1 MPSGTGLPAAATN
14 LRQVL
19 LNLCVHNLAA
29 KFITDPWLK
38 SDPIANVDELRR
50 QLREGGID
58 PDALRARFHHS
69 ATRIAK
75 REQAASRPVPL
86 VLQQAIKATRPAD
99 SPEDQFE
106 DQSESQFITAL
117 RIADHWLD
125 RLLSPLR
132 FPSNLETA
140 RAYRKSSQLAKS
152 DQQELD
158 QLESE
163 LKERVKKTNPD
174 LDLVTLVSESFL
186 RRFGLDSRD
195 RLTEIAEEFGIDILY
210 RPAESYDGALLRIRD
225 AQRCC
230 IVINS
235 RIREESRKRFT
246 LAHEIGHFVLPGQQE
261 VSAPCKQQ
269 RIENWDADLYRP
281 ELEANR
287 FAAEILMPRGLIAE
301 FVQSEPSLESIR
313 SIAQLCGTSLTASA
327 VRLITLT
334 PHRAAVVWSQNQ
346 KILWSKLSEA
356 FVRWMRKGEVR
367 ENTFAAQCYRK
378 QSVPDQL
385 APVPAS
391 AWLHEKGLREGAQIW
406 EQSVGLNR
414 YEAVLSLLVIIEA
427 VEKSW

>member
-1 MPSGTGLPAAATN
+1 MSKPNNQPLAEDI
-14 LRQVL
+14 LR
-19 LNLCVHNLAA
+19 LA
-29 KFITDPWLK
+29 DSLVD
-38 SDPIANVDELRR
+38 DPIANVDELRR
-50 QLREGGID
+50 QLREEGID

-75 REQAASRPVPL
+75 RERAASRPVPL
-86 VLQQAIKATRPAD
+86 ALQQAIEATRPAD
-99 SPEDQFE
+99 GPEDQFE
-106 DQSESQFITAL
+106 DQSERQSITAI
-117 RIADHWLD
+117 RIADQWLD
-125 RLLSPLR
+125 RLLSPLG
-132 FPSNLETA
+132 FSSNLETA

-163 LKERVKKTNPD
+163 LKERVQKTNPD
-174 LDLVTLVSESFL
+174 LDLVALVSESFL

-195 RLTEIAEEFGIDILY
+195 RLTEIAGEFGIDVLY

-225 AQRCC
+225 AQRGC

-246 LAHEIGHFVLPGQQE
+246 LAHELGHFVLPGQQE

-287 FAAEILMPRGLIAE
+287 FAAEILMPRGLMAE

-334 PHRAAVVWSQNQ
+334 PHRAAVVWSQDQ
-346 KILWSKLSEA
+346 KILWSKLSEG
-356 FVRWMRKGEVR
+356 FVRWIRKGEVR
-367 ENTFAAQCYRK
+367 ENSFAAQCYRK
-378 QSVPDQL
+378 QCIPDQL

-406 EQSVGLNR
+406 EQSVGLKR
-414 YEAVLSLLVIIEA
+414 YGAVLSLLVIIEA
-427 VEKSW
+427 VEKGK

>member
-1 MPSGTGLPAAATN
+1 MSKPNNQPLAEDI
-14 LRQVL
+14 LR
-19 LNLCVHNLAA
+19 LA
-29 KFITDPWLK
+29 DSLVD
-38 SDPIANVDELRR
+38 DPIANVDELRR
-50 QLREGGID
+50 QLQESGID

-75 REQAASRPVPL
+75 RERAASRPVPL
-86 VLQQAIKATRPAD
+86 ALQQAIEATRPAD
-99 SPEDQFE
+99 GPEDQFE
-106 DQSESQFITAL
+106 DQSERQSITAI
-117 RIADHWLD
+117 RIADQWLD
-125 RLLSPLR
+125 RLLSPLG
-132 FPSNLETA
+132 FSSNLETA

-163 LKERVKKTNPD
+163 LKERVQKTNPD
-174 LDLVTLVSESFL
+174 LDLVALVSESFL

-195 RLTEIAEEFGIDILY
+195 RLTEIAGEFGIDVLY

-225 AQRCC
+225 AQRGC

-246 LAHEIGHFVLPGQQE
+246 LAHELGHFVLPGQQE

-287 FAAEILMPRGLIAE
+287 FAAEILMPRGLMAE

-346 KILWSKLSEA
+346 KILWSKLSEG
-356 FVRWMRKGEVR
+356 FVRWIRKGEVR
-367 ENTFAAQCYRK
+367 ENSFAAQCYRK

-391 AWLHEKGLREGAQIW
+391 AWLHEKGLREGARIW
-406 EQSVGLNR
+406 EQSVGLKK
-414 YEAVLSLLVIIEA
+414 YGAVLSLLVIIEA
-427 VEKSW
+427 VEKGK

>member
-1 MPSGTGLPAAATN
+1 MSKPNNQPLAEDI
-14 LRQVL
+14 LR
-19 LNLCVHNLAA
+19 LADS
-29 KFITDPWLK
+29 FVD
-38 SDPIANVDELRR
+38 DPIANVDELRR
-50 QLREGGID
+50 QLREGGVD

-69 ATRIAK
+69 ATQIVK
-75 REQAASRPVPL
+75 REQAASRPVPIA
-86 VLQQAIKATRPAD
+86 LQQAIEATRPSD
-99 SPEDQFE
+99 GPEDQFE
-106 DQSESQFITAL
+106 DQSESQSVTAI

-132 FPSNLETA
+132 FPSNLDTA

-163 LKERVKKTNPD
+163 LKERVKKTDPD
-174 LDLVTLVSESFL
+174 LDLVALVSESFL
-186 RRFGLDSRD
+186 CRFGLDSRD
-195 RLTEIAEEFGIDILY
+195 RLTEIAEEFGLDVLY
-210 RPAESYDGALLRIRD
+210 RPAESYDGALLRIGD
-225 AQRCC
+225 AQRGC

-287 FAAEILMPRGLIAE
+287 FAAEILMPRALMAE

-346 KILWSKLSEA
+346 KILWSKRSEG
-356 FVRWMRKGEVR
+356 FVRWIRKGEVR
-367 ENTFAAQCYRK
+367 ENSFAAQCYRK
-378 QSVPDQL
+378 QCVPDQL

-391 AWLHEKGLREGAQIW
+391 AWLYEKGLREGAQIW
-406 EQSVGLNR
+406 EQSVGLKN
-414 YEAVLSLLVIIEA
+414 YGAVLSLLVIVEA
-427 VEKSW
+427 VEKGK

>member
-1 MPSGTGLPAAATN
+1 MFKPNNEPLAEDI
-14 LRQVL
+14 LR
-19 LNLCVHNLAA
+19 LA
-29 KFITDPWLK
+29 DSLVD
-38 SDPIANVDELRR
+38 DPIANVDELRC
-50 QLREGGID
+50 QLRERGID

-69 ATRIAK
+69 ATQIAK

-86 VLQQAIKATRPAD
+86 ALQQAIEATRPAD
-99 SPEDQFE
+99 GPEDQFE
-106 DQSESQFITAL
+106 DQSESQSVTAIS
-117 RIADHWLD
+117 IADHWLD

-140 RAYRKSSQLAKS
+140 RAYRKSSHLANS

-163 LKERVKKTNPD
+163 LKEKVKKTNRN
-174 LDLVTLVSESFL
+174 LDMVALVSESFL

-195 RLTEIAEEFGIDILY
+195 RLTEIAEEFGFDVLY

-225 AQRCC
+225 AQRGC

-269 RIENWDADLYRP
+269 KIENWDADLYRP

-287 FAAEILMPRGLIAE
+287 FAAEILMPRGLMAE
-301 FVQSEPSLESIR
+301 FAQSEPSLESIR

-346 KILWSKLSEA
+346 KILWSKQSEG
-356 FVRWMRKGEVR
+356 FVRWIRKGEVR
-367 ENTFAAQCYRK
+367 ENSFAAQCYRK

-391 AWLHEKGLREGAQIW
+391 AWLYEKGLREGAQIW
-406 EQSVGLNR
+406 EQSIGLKN
-414 YEAVLSLLVIIEA
+414 YGAVLSLLVIVEA
-427 VEKSW
+427 VEKGK

>member
-1 MPSGTGLPAAATN
+1 
-14 LRQVL
+14 
-19 LNLCVHNLAA
+19 
-29 KFITDPWLK
+29 
-38 SDPIANVDELRR
+38 
-50 QLREGGID
+50 
-58 PDALRARFHHS
+58 
-69 ATRIAK
+69 
-75 REQAASRPVPL
+75 VPL
-86 VLQQAIKATRPAD
+86 ALQQAIEATRPAD
-99 SPEDQFE
+99 GPEDQFE
-106 DQSESQFITAL
+106 DPSESQSVTAI
-117 RIADHWLD
+117 RIANHWLD

-140 RAYRKSSQLAKS
+140 RAYRKSSQIAKS

-163 LKERVKKTNPD
+163 LKERVTKTNPD
-174 LDLVTLVSESFL
+174 LDLVALVSESFL

-195 RLTEIAEEFGIDILY
+195 RLTEIAEEFGIDVLY

-225 AQRCC
+225 ARRGC

-287 FAAEILMPRGLIAE
+287 FAAEILMPRGLMAE

-346 KILWSKLSEA
+346 KILWSKLSA
-356 FVRWMRKGEVR
+356 GFVRWIRKGEVR
-367 ENTFAAQCYRK
+367 ENSFAARCYRK

-391 AWLHEKGLREGAQIW
+391 AWLYEKGLREGAQIC
-406 EQSVGLNR
+406 EQSVSLKNYG
-414 YEAVLSLLVIIEA
+414 AVLSLLVIVEA
-427 VEKSW
+427 VEKTRVHG

>member
-1 MPSGTGLPAAATN
+1 MSKPNNEPLAEDI
-14 LRQVL
+14 LR
-19 LNLCVHNLAA
+19 LADS
-29 KFITDPWLK
+29 FVD
-38 SDPIANVDELRR
+38 DPIANVDELRR

-58 PDALRARFHHS
+58 PDALKARFHHS
-69 ATRIAK
+69 ATQIAK
-75 REQAASRPVPL
+75 REQVARGSVPL
-86 VLQQAIKATRPAD
+86 ALQQAIEATRPAD
-99 SPEDQFE
+99 SPEDEFE
-106 DQSESQFITAL
+106 DQSENQSITAI

-174 LDLVTLVSESFL
+174 LDLVALVSESFL

-195 RLTEIAEEFGIDILY
+195 RLTEIAEEFGLDVLY

-225 AQRCC
+225 AQRGC

-246 LAHEIGHFVLPGQQE
+246 LAHEIGHLFLPGQQE

-287 FAAEILMPRGLIAE
+287 FAAEILMPPGLMAE

-334 PHRAAVVWSQNQ
+334 PRRAAVVWSQNQ
-346 KILWSKLSEA
+346 KILWSKVSTG
-356 FVRWMRKGEVR
+356 FVRWIRKGEVR
-367 ENTFAAQCYRK
+367 ENSFAAQCYRK

-391 AWLHEKGLREGAQIW
+391 AWLYEKGLQERAQIL
-406 EQSVGLNR
+406 EQSVGLKN
-414 YEAVLSLLVIIEA
+414 YGAVLSLLVIVEA
-427 VEKSW
+427 VEKGK

>member
-1 MPSGTGLPAAATN
+1 MSKPNNEPVAEDILRLADSVADDNATN
-14 LRQVL
+14 
-19 LNLCVHNLAA
+19 
-29 KFITDPWLK
+29 D
-38 SDPIANVDELRR
+38 DELGR
-50 QLREGGID
+50 QLQESGID
-58 PDALRARFHHS
+58 PDALKARFHRS

-75 REQAASRPVPL
+75 REQAASRSVPL
-86 VLQQAIKATRPAD
+86 ALHQAIEATRPAD
-99 SPEDQFE
+99 SPEDQAE
-106 DQSESQFITAL
+106 DQSVTAI

-140 RAYRKSSQLAKS
+140 RGYRKNSQLSKS

-163 LKERVKKTNPD
+163 LKERVSETRPSPD
-174 LDLVTLVSESFL
+174 LDLVTLVSEAFL
-186 RRFGLDSRD
+186 RRFGLDSRE
-195 RLTEIAEEFGIDILY
+195 RLAEIAEEIGIEVLY
-210 RPAESYDGALLRIRD
+210 RPAESFDGALLRIRD
-225 AQRCC
+225 AQRGY

-235 RIREESRKRFT
+235 RIREESRRRFT
-246 LAHEIGHFVLPGQQE
+246 LAHEIGHLVLPGQLE
-261 VSAPCKQQ
+261 VSTPCKQE
-269 RIENWDADLYRP
+269 RIENWDSDLYRP

-287 FAAEILMPRGLIAE
+287 FAAEILMPRGIMAE

-334 PHRAAVVWSQNQ
+334 PHRAAVVWSQDQ
-346 KILWSKLSEA
+346 KILWSKLSEG
-356 FVRWMRKGEVR
+356 FVRWIRKGEVR
-367 ENTFAAQCYRK
+367 ENSFAAQCYRK

-406 EQSVGLNR
+406 EQSVGLKR
-414 YEAVLSLLVIIEA
+414 YGAVLSLLVIIEA
-427 VEKSW
+427 VEKGK

>member
-1 MPSGTGLPAAATN
+1 MSKPNNQPLAEDI
-14 LRQVL
+14 LR
-19 LNLCVHNLAA
+19 LA
-29 KFITDPWLK
+29 DSLVD
-38 SDPIANVDELRR
+38 DPIANVDELRR
-50 QLREGGID
+50 QLLEGGID

-69 ATRIAK
+69 ATKIAK

-86 VLQQAIKATRPAD
+86 ALQQAIQATRPPD
-99 SPEDQFE
+99 GPEDQFE
-106 DQSESQFITAL
+106 DPSESQSVTTI

-174 LDLVTLVSESFL
+174 LDLVALMSESFL
-186 RRFGLDSRD
+186 RRFGLDSRN
-195 RLTEIAEEFGIDILY
+195 RLTEIAEEFGMEVLY

-225 AQRCC
+225 ARHGC

-269 RIENWDADLYRP
+269 RIENWGADLYRP

-287 FAAEILMPRGLIAE
+287 FAAEILMPRGLMAE

-346 KILWSKLSEA
+346 KILWSKLSEG
-356 FVRWMRKGEVR
+356 FVRWIRKGKVR
-367 ENTFAAQCYRK
+367 QNSFAARCYRK

-391 AWLHEKGLREGAQIW
+391 AWLYEKGLQERAQIW
-406 EQSVGLNR
+406 EQSVGLKN
-414 YEAVLSLLVIIEA
+414 YGAVLSLLVIVEA
-427 VEKSW
+427 VEKGK

>member
-1 MPSGTGLPAAATN
+1 MSKPNNEPVAEDILRLADSLADDNATN
-14 LRQVL
+14 
-19 LNLCVHNLAA
+19 
-29 KFITDPWLK
+29 D
-38 SDPIANVDELRR
+38 DELRR
-50 QLREGGID
+50 QLQESGID
-58 PDALRARFHHS
+58 PDRLRARFHRS

-75 REQAASRPVPL
+75 RERAASRPVPL
-86 VLQQAIKATRPAD
+86 ALHQAIEATRPAD
-99 SPEDQFE
+99 SPEDQAG
-106 DQSESQFITAL
+106 DKSDTAL

-140 RAYRKSSQLAKS
+140 RAYRKSSQLSKS

-163 LKERVKKTNPD
+163 LKERASETRPSPD
-174 LDLVTLVSESFL
+174 LDLVTLVGEAFL
-186 RRFGLDSRD
+186 RRFGLDSRE
-195 RLTEIAEEFGIDILY
+195 RLAEIAEEIGIEVLY
-210 RPAESYDGALLRIRD
+210 RPAESFDGALLRIRD
-225 AQRCC
+225 AQRGY

-235 RIREESRKRFT
+235 RIREESRRRFT

-287 FAAEILMPRGLIAE
+287 FAAEILMPRGLMAE

-313 SIAQLCGTSLTASA
+313 SVAQLCGTSLTASA

-346 KILWSKLSEA
+346 KILWSKLSEG
-356 FVRWMRKGEVR
+356 FVRWIRKGEVR
-367 ENTFAAQCYRK
+367 ENSFAAQCYRK

-391 AWLHEKGLREGAQIW
+391 AWLYEKGLQEGAQIW
-406 EQSVGLNR
+406 EQSVGLKN
-414 YEAVLSLLVIIEA
+414 YGAVLSLLVIVEA
-427 VEKSW
+427 VEKGK

>member
-1 MPSGTGLPAAATN
+1 MSKPNNEPLAEDI
-14 LRQVL
+14 LRFADSLV
-19 LNLCVHNLAA
+19 
-29 KFITDPWLK
+29 DD
-38 SDPIANVDELRR
+38 SIANVNELRR
-50 QLREGGID
+50 QLLEGGID

-69 ATRIAK
+69 ATEVAK

-86 VLQQAIKATRPAD
+86 ALQQAIEATRPAD
-99 SPEDQFE
+99 GPEDQFE
-106 DQSESQFITAL
+106 DQSESQSVTA
-117 RIADHWLD
+117 ISVADHWLD

-158 QLESE
+158 RLESE

-174 LDLVTLVSESFL
+174 LDLVALVSEAFL
-186 RRFGLDSRD
+186 RRFGLNSRD
-195 RLTEIAEEFGIDILY
+195 RLTEIAAEFGIDVLY
-210 RPAESYDGALLRIRD
+210 RPAESFDGALLRIRD
-225 AQRCC
+225 AQRGC

-235 RIREESRKRFT
+235 GIREESRKRFT
-246 LAHEIGHFVLPGQQE
+246 LAHEIGHLVLPGQQE

-346 KILWSKLSEA
+346 KILWSKLSEG
-356 FVRWMRKGEVR
+356 FVRWIRKGQVR
-367 ENTFAAQCYRK
+367 KNSFAAQCYRK

-391 AWLHEKGLREGAQIW
+391 AWLHEKGLQEGAQIW
-406 EQSVGLNR
+406 EQSVGLKN
-414 YEAVLSLLVIIEA
+414 YGAVLSLLVIVEE
-427 VEKSW
+427 VEKGK

>member
-1 MPSGTGLPAAATN
+1 MSKPNNQPLAEDI
-14 LRQVL
+14 LR
-19 LNLCVHNLAA
+19 LA
-29 KFITDPWLK
+29 DSLVD
-38 SDPIANVDELRR
+38 DPITNVDELRR
-50 QLREGGID
+50 QLQEGGID

-75 REQAASRPVPL
+75 REQTASRPVPL
-86 VLQQAIKATRPAD
+86 ALQQAIKATRPAD
-99 SPEDQFE
+99 GPEDQFE
-106 DQSESQFITAL
+106 DQSESQSVTAI

-152 DQQELD
+152 DEQQLD
-158 QLESE
+158 HLESE
-163 LKERVKKTNPD
+163 LNETVKKTNPD
-174 LDLVTLVSESFL
+174 LDLVALVGESFL
-186 RRFGLDSRD
+186 RLFGLDSRD
-195 RLTEIAEEFGIDILY
+195 RLTEIAEEFGIDVLY

-225 AQRCC
+225 AQRGC

-246 LAHEIGHFVLPGQQE
+246 LAHEIGHFVLAGQQE

-287 FAAEILMPRGLIAE
+287 FAAEILMPRGLMAE
-301 FVQSEPSLESIR
+301 FVQSELSLESIR

-346 KILWSKLSEA
+346 KILGSKLSEG
-356 FVRWMRKGEVR
+356 FVRWIRKGEVR
-367 ENTFAAQCYRK
+367 EDSFAAQCYRK
-378 QSVPDQL
+378 QSVPDHL

-391 AWLHEKGLREGAQIW
+391 AWLYEKGLQEGAQIW
-406 EQSVGLNR
+406 EQSVGLKN
-414 YEAVLSLLVIIEA
+414 YGAVLSLLMIVGA
-427 VEKSW
+427 VEKVK

>member
-1 MPSGTGLPAAATN
+1 M
-14 LRQVL
+14 
-19 LNLCVHNLAA
+19 
-29 KFITDPWLK
+29 
-38 SDPIANVDELRR
+38 
-50 QLREGGID
+50 
-58 PDALRARFHHS
+58 
-69 ATRIAK
+69 
-75 REQAASRPVPL
+75 
-86 VLQQAIKATRPAD
+86 
-99 SPEDQFE
+99 
-106 DQSESQFITAL
+106 
-117 RIADHWLD
+117 
-125 RLLSPLR
+125 SPLR

-152 DQQELD
+152 DQQGLD

-174 LDLVTLVSESFL
+174 LDLVALVSEAFL
-186 RRFGLDSRD
+186 RRFGLDSRE
-195 RLTEIAEEFGIDILY
+195 RLAEIAEKIGIEVLY
-210 RPAESYDGALLRIRD
+210 RPAESFDGALLRIRD
-225 AQRCC
+225 AQRGY

-235 RIREESRKRFT
+235 RIREESRRRFT

-287 FAAEILMPRGLIAE
+287 FAAEILMPRGLMAE

-334 PHRAAVVWSQNQ
+334 PHRAAVVWSQDQ
-346 KILWSKLSEA
+346 KILWSKLSEG
-356 FVRWMRKGEVR
+356 FVRWIRKGEVR
-367 ENTFAAQCYRK
+367 ENSFAGQYYRK

-391 AWLHEKGLREGAQIW
+391 AWLYEKGLQEGAQIW
-406 EQSVGLNR
+406 EQSVGLKN
-414 YEAVLSLLVIIEA
+414 YGAVLSLLVIVEA
-427 VEKSW
+427 VEKRK

>member
-1 MPSGTGLPAAATN
+1 MSKPNNQPLAEDILRLADSLLDDNATN
-14 LRQVL
+14 
-19 LNLCVHNLAA
+19 
-29 KFITDPWLK
+29 D
-38 SDPIANVDELRR
+38 DELRR

-86 VLQQAIKATRPAD
+86 ALYQAIEATRQPD
-99 SPEDQFE
+99 HPEDQFE
-106 DQSESQFITAL
+106 DQSESQSVTAI

-132 FPSNLETA
+132 FPFNLETA

-163 LKERVKKTNPD
+163 LKERVTKTSPD
-174 LDLVTLVSESFL
+174 LDLVALVSEAFL

-195 RLTEIAEEFGIDILY
+195 RLTEIAEEFGIDVLY

-225 AQRCC
+225 GQSGC

-261 VSAPCKQQ
+261 ASTPCKQQ

-281 ELEANR
+281 ELDANR
-287 FAAEILMPRGLIAE
+287 FAAEILMPRGLMAE

-346 KILWSKLSEA
+346 KILWSKLSEG
-356 FVRWMRKGEVR
+356 FVRWIRKGEVR
-367 ENTFAAQCYRK
+367 ENSFAAQCYRK
-378 QSVPDQL
+378 ESVPDEL

-391 AWLHEKGLREGAQIW
+391 AWLYEKG
-406 EQSVGLNR
+406 
-414 YEAVLSLLVIIEA
+414 
-427 VEKSW
+427 

>member
-1 MPSGTGLPAAATN
+1 MCKPNNEPLAEDI
-14 LRQVL
+14 LR
-19 LNLCVHNLAA
+19 LADSLA
-29 KFITDPWLK
+29 DDSIE
-38 SDPIANVDELRR
+38 NVDELRR

-58 PDALRARFHHS
+58 PDALRARLHQS
-69 ATRIAK
+69 ATQVAK

-86 VLQQAIKATRPAD
+86 ALQQAIEATRPTGGPD
-99 SPEDQFE
+99 DQSE
-106 DQSESQFITAL
+106 GQSESQSVTAI

-140 RAYRKSSQLAKS
+140 RAYRKGSQLAKS
-152 DQQELD
+152 DKQELD

-163 LKERVKKTNPD
+163 LKERVKNTNPD
-174 LDLVTLVSESFL
+174 LDLVTLLSESFL
-186 RRFGLDSRD
+186 RRFGLNSRD
-195 RLTEIAEEFGIDILY
+195 RLTEIAEEFGIDVLY

-225 AQRCC
+225 AQRGC

-246 LAHEIGHFVLPGQQE
+246 LAHEIGHFVLQGQQE
-261 VSAPCKQQ
+261 VTAPCNQQ

-287 FAAEILMPRGLIAE
+287 FAAEILMPRGLMAE

-313 SIAQLCGTSLTASA
+313 SIARLCGTSLTASA

-346 KILWSKLSEA
+346 KILWSKLSEG
-356 FVRWMRKGEVR
+356 FVRWIRKGDVR
-367 ENTFAAQCYRK
+367 ESSFAAQCYRK

-391 AWLHEKGLREGAQIW
+391 AWLYEKGLQERAQIW
-406 EQSVGLNR
+406 EQSVRLKNYG
-414 YEAVLSLLVIIEA
+414 AVLSLLVIVEA
-427 VEKSW
+427 VEKGR

>member
-1 MPSGTGLPAAATN
+1 MSKPNNQPLAEDI
-14 LRQVL
+14 LR
-19 LNLCVHNLAA
+19 LA
-29 KFITDPWLK
+29 DSLVE
-38 SDPIANVDELRR
+38 DPIANVDELRR

-69 ATRIAK
+69 ATQISK

-86 VLQQAIKATRPAD
+86 ALQQAIEATRPAD
-99 SPEDQFE
+99 GPEGQFE
-106 DQSESQFITAL
+106 GQSESQSVTAI

-125 RLLSPLR
+125 RLLSPLG
-132 FPSNLETA
+132 FSSNLETA

-163 LKERVKKTNPD
+163 LKERVKNTNPD
-174 LDLVTLVSESFL
+174 LDLVALVSESFL

-195 RLTEIAEEFGIDILY
+195 RLTAIAEEFGIDVLY

-225 AQRCC
+225 AQRGY

-235 RIREESRKRFT
+235 RIREESRRRFT

-269 RIENWDADLYRP
+269 RIENWDMDLYRP
-281 ELEANR
+281 ELDANR
-287 FAAEILMPRGLIAE
+287 FAAEILMPRELMAE

-346 KILWSKLSEA
+346 KILWSKQSA
-356 FVRWMRKGEVR
+356 GFVRWIRKGEVR
-367 ENTFAAQCYRK
+367 ENSFAAQCYRK

-391 AWLHEKGLREGAQIW
+391 AWLYEKGLREGTQIW
-406 EQSVGLNR
+406 EQSMGLNR
-414 YEAVLSLLVIIEA
+414 YGAVLSLLVIIEA
-427 VEKSW
+427 VEKRR

>member
-1 MPSGTGLPAAATN
+1 MSKPNNQPLAEDI
-14 LRQVL
+14 LR
-19 LNLCVHNLAA
+19 LADSLVD
-29 KFITDPWLK
+29 DPV
-38 SDPIANVDELRR
+38 ANVDELRR

-69 ATRIAK
+69 ATQIAK

-86 VLQQAIKATRPAD
+86 ALQQAIEATRQAD
-99 SPEDQFE
+99 GPEGQFG
-106 DQSESQFITAL
+106 DQSESQSVTAI
-117 RIADHWLD
+117 RTADHWLD

-163 LKERVKKTNPD
+163 LKERVTETRRSPD
-174 LDLVTLVSESFL
+174 LDLVTLVSEAFL
-186 RRFGLDSRD
+186 RRFGLDSRE
-195 RLTEIAEEFGIDILY
+195 RLAEIAEEIGIEVLY
-210 RPAESYDGALLRIRD
+210 RPAESFDGALLRIRD
-225 AQRCC
+225 AQRGY

-287 FAAEILMPRGLIAE
+287 FAAEILMPRGIMAE
-301 FVQSEPSLESIR
+301 FVESEPSLESIR
-313 SIAQLCGTSLTASA
+313 SIAKLCGTSLTASA
-327 VRLITLT
+327 VRLITFT
-334 PHRAAVVWSQNQ
+334 PHRAAVVWSQDQ
-346 KILWSKLSEA
+346 KILWSKLSEG
-356 FVRWMRKGEVR
+356 FVRWIRRGEVR
-367 ENTFAAQCYRK
+367 QNSFAAQCYRK

-406 EQSVGLNR
+406 EQSVGLKR
-414 YEAVLSLLVIIEA
+414 YAAVLSLLVIIEA
-427 VEKSW
+427 VEKGK

>member
-1 MPSGTGLPAAATN
+1 MSKPNNEPLAEDILRLADSLADDNATN
-14 LRQVL
+14 
-19 LNLCVHNLAA
+19 
-29 KFITDPWLK
+29 D
-38 SDPIANVDELRR
+38 DELRR
-50 QLREGGID
+50 QLQESGID

-75 REQAASRPVPL
+75 RERAASRPVPL
-86 VLQQAIKATRPAD
+86 ALQQAIEVTRPVD
-99 SPEDQFE
+99 GPEDQFE
-106 DQSESQFITAL
+106 DQSESQSITAI
-117 RIADHWLD
+117 RIADHWLG
-125 RLLSPLR
+125 RLLSPLG
-132 FPSNLETA
+132 FSSNLETA

-163 LKERVKKTNPD
+163 LKERASETRPSPD
-174 LDLVTLVSESFL
+174 LDLVTLVSEEFL
-186 RRFGLDSRD
+186 RRFGLDSRE
-195 RLTEIAEEFGIDILY
+195 RLAEIAEEIGIEVLY
-210 RPAESYDGALLRIRD
+210 RPAESFDGALLRIRD
-225 AQRCC
+225 AQRGY

-235 RIREESRKRFT
+235 RIREESRRRFT
-246 LAHEIGHFVLPGQQE
+246 LAHEIGHLVLPGQQE

-269 RIENWDADLYRP
+269 RIENWDAGLYRP

-287 FAAEILMPRGLIAE
+287 FAAEILMPRGLMAE

-346 KILWSKLSEA
+346 KILWSKLSEG
-356 FVRWMRKGEVR
+356 FVRWIRQGEVR
-367 ENTFAAQCYRK
+367 ENSFAAQCYRK

-406 EQSVGLNR
+406 EQSMGLKN
-414 YEAVLSLLVIIEA
+414 YGAVLSLLVIVEA
-427 VEKSW
+427 VEKVK

>member
-1 MPSGTGLPAAATN
+1 MSKPNNQPLTEDILRLADSLADDNATN
-14 LRQVL
+14 D
-19 LNLCVHNLAA
+19 A
-29 KFITDPWLK
+29 
-38 SDPIANVDELRR
+38 ELRR
-50 QLREGGID
+50 QLQESGID

-69 ATRIAK
+69 ATQVAK
-75 REQAASRPVPL
+75 REQAASRPLPL
-86 VLQQAIKATRPAD
+86 ALQQAIDATRPSD
-99 SPEDQFE
+99 GPEDQSKS
-106 DQSESQFITAL
+106 QSIGTI

-140 RAYRKSSQLAKS
+140 RAYRKTSQLAKS

-163 LKERVKKTNPD
+163 LKERVKKANPD
-174 LDLVTLVSESFL
+174 LDLVALVSEAFL
-186 RRFGLDSRD
+186 RRFGLDSRE
-195 RLTEIAEEFGIDILY
+195 RLAEIAEEIGIEVLY
-210 RPAESYDGALLRIRD
+210 RPAESFDGALLRIRD
-225 AQRCC
+225 AQRGY

-235 RIREESRKRFT
+235 RIREESRRRFT

-287 FAAEILMPRGLIAE
+287 FAAEILMPRGIVAE
-301 FVQSEPSLESIR
+301 FCQSSEPSLESIR
-313 SIAQLCGTSLTASA
+313 SIAKLCGTSLTASA

-334 PHRAAVVWSQNQ
+334 PHRAAVVWSQDQ
-346 KILWSKLSEA
+346 KILWSKLSEG
-356 FVRWMRKGEVR
+356 FVRWIRKGEVR
-367 ENTFAAQCYRK
+367 ENSFASQYYRK

-391 AWLHEKGLREGAQIW
+391 AWLYEKGLHEGAQIW
-406 EQSVGLNR
+406 EQSTGLKR
-414 YEAVLSLLVIIEA
+414 YGAVLSLLVIIEA
-427 VEKSW
+427 VEKGK

>member
-1 MPSGTGLPAAATN
+1 MFKPNNEPLAQDILRLADSLADDNATN
-14 LRQVL
+14 
-19 LNLCVHNLAA
+19 
-29 KFITDPWLK
+29 D
-38 SDPIANVDELRR
+38 DELRR
-50 QLREGGID
+50 QVQESGID

-69 ATRIAK
+69 AAQIAK
-75 REQAASRPVPL
+75 REEAESRPVPL
-86 VLQQAIKATRPAD
+86 ALQQAIEATRPAGG
-99 SPEDQFE
+99 PEDQLE
-106 DQSESQFITAL
+106 DQSVTAI
-117 RIADHWLD
+117 RIADHWLGF
-125 RLLSPLR
+125 S
-132 FPSNLETA
+132 SNLETA

-174 LDLVTLVSESFL
+174 LDLVALVSESFL

-195 RLTEIAEEFGIDILY
+195 RLTEIAEEFGIDVLY

-225 AQRCC
+225 AQRGC

-261 VSAPCKQQ
+261 VSAPCQQQ

-287 FAAEILMPRGLIAE
+287 FAAEILMPRGLMAE

-346 KILWSKLSEA
+346 KILWSKQSA
-356 FVRWMRKGEVR
+356 GFVRWIRKGEVR
-367 ENTFAAQCYRK
+367 ENSFAAQSYRK

-385 APVPAS
+385 APVAAS
-391 AWLHEKGLREGAQIW
+391 AWLYEKGLREGAQIW
-406 EQSVGLNR
+406 EQSMALNR
-414 YEAVLSLLVIIEA
+414 YGAVLSLLVIIEA
-427 VEKSW
+427 VEKRR

>member
-1 MPSGTGLPAAATN
+1 MSKPNNQPLAEDI
-14 LRQVL
+14 LR
-19 LNLCVHNLAA
+19 LA
-29 KFITDPWLK
+29 DSLVD
-38 SDPIANVDELRR
+38 DPIANVDELRR

-58 PDALRARFHHS
+58 PDALKARFHHS
-69 ATRIAK
+69 ASQIAK
-75 REQAASRPVPL
+75 REQTASRPVPIA
-86 VLQQAIKATRPAD
+86 LQHAIEATRTAD
-99 SPEDQFE
+99 APERRFE
-106 DQSESQFITAL
+106 DQSESQSVTAI

-132 FPSNLETA
+132 FSSNLETA
-140 RAYRKSSQLAKS
+140 RAYRKSSQLANS

-174 LDLVTLVSESFL
+174 LDVVALVSEAFL
-186 RRFGLDSRD
+186 RRFGLDSRN
-195 RLTEIAEEFGIDILY
+195 RMTEIADEFGIDVLY

-225 AQRCC
+225 AQRGC
-230 IVINS
+230 IVVNS

-246 LAHEIGHFVLPGQQE
+246 LAHEIGHFVLPGQPE
-261 VSAPCKQQ
+261 VSSPCKQQ

-287 FAAEILMPRGLIAE
+287 FAAEILMPRELMAE

-334 PHRAAVVWSQNQ
+334 PHRAAVVWSQDQ
-346 KILWSKLSEA
+346 KILWSKLSA
-356 FVRWMRKGEVR
+356 GFVRWIRKGEVR
-367 ENTFAAQCYRK
+367 ENSFAAQCYRR
-378 QSVPDQL
+378 QCVPDQL

-391 AWLHEKGLREGAQIW
+391 TWLHEKGLREGAQIW
-406 EQSVGLNR
+406 EQSVGLKR
-414 YEAVLSLLVIIEA
+414 YGAVLSLLVIIET
-427 VEKSW
+427 VENVR

>member
-1 MPSGTGLPAAATN
+1 MSKPNNEPLAEDI
-14 LRQVL
+14 LR
-19 LNLCVHNLAA
+19 LA
-29 KFITDPWLK
+29 DSLVD
-38 SDPIANVDELRR
+38 DPIANMDELRR

-58 PDALRARFHHS
+58 PDALRARFHNS
-69 ATRIAK
+69 ATQVAK
-75 REQAASRPVPL
+75 RERAASRPVPL
-86 VLQQAIKATRPAD
+86 ALQQAIEATSPAGG
-99 SPEDQFE
+99 PEDQFE
-106 DQSESQFITAL
+106 AQSVTAI

-140 RAYRKSSQLAKS
+140 RAYRKSSQLARS

-163 LKERVKKTNPD
+163 LKERAKKTNPD
-174 LDLVTLVSESFL
+174 LDLVALVSESFL

-195 RLTEIAEEFGIDILY
+195 RLTEIAEEFGIDVLY

-225 AQRCC
+225 AQRGC

-287 FAAEILMPRGLIAE
+287 FAAEILMPRGLMAE

-346 KILWSKLSEA
+346 KILWSKLSA
-356 FVRWMRKGEVR
+356 GFVRWIRKGEVR
-367 ENTFAAQCYRK
+367 ENSFAVRCYRK

-391 AWLHEKGLREGAQIW
+391 AWLYEKGLQERAQIW
-406 EQSVGLNR
+406 EQSVRLKNYG
-414 YEAVLSLLVIIEA
+414 AVLSLLVIVEA
-427 VEKSW
+427 VENGK

>member
-1 MPSGTGLPAAATN
+1 MSKPNNEPLAEDILRLADSLANDNATN
-14 LRQVL
+14 
-19 LNLCVHNLAA
+19 
-29 KFITDPWLK
+29 D
-38 SDPIANVDELRR
+38 DELRR
-50 QLREGGID
+50 QLQESGID

-69 ATRIAK
+69 ATQIAK
-75 REQAASRPVPL
+75 REQVARRPVPL
-86 VLQQAIKATRPAD
+86 ALQQAIEATRPARG
-99 SPEDQFE
+99 PEHQFE
-106 DQSESQFITAL
+106 DQSKSQSITAI
-117 RIADHWLD
+117 RIADHWLN

-163 LKERVKKTNPD
+163 LKERVQKTNPD

-195 RLTEIAEEFGIDILY
+195 RLTEIAEEFGIDVLY
-210 RPAESYDGALLRIRD
+210 RAAESYDGALLRIRD
-225 AQRCC
+225 AQRGY

-269 RIENWDADLYRP
+269 RIENWDADLYSP

-287 FAAEILMPRGLIAE
+287 FAAEILMPRGLMAE

-346 KILWSKLSEA
+346 KILWSKLSEG
-356 FVRWMRKGEVR
+356 FVRWIRKGEVR
-367 ENTFAAQCYRK
+367 ENSFASQCYRK

-406 EQSVGLNR
+406 EQSMGLNR
-414 YEAVLSLLVIIEA
+414 YAAVLSLLVIVEA
-427 VEKSW
+427 VEKVK

>member
-1 MPSGTGLPAAATN
+1 MSKPNNQPLAEDI
-14 LRQVL
+14 LR
-19 LNLCVHNLAA
+19 LA
-29 KFITDPWLK
+29 DSLVD
-38 SDPIANVDELRR
+38 DPIANVDELRR
-50 QLREGGID
+50 QLLEGGID

-69 ATRIAK
+69 ATKIAK

-86 VLQQAIKATRPAD
+86 ALQQAIQATRPPD
-99 SPEDQFE
+99 GPEDQFE
-106 DQSESQFITAL
+106 DPSESQSVTTI

-174 LDLVTLVSESFL
+174 LDLVALMSESFL
-186 RRFGLDSRD
+186 RRFGLDSRN
-195 RLTEIAEEFGIDILY
+195 RLTEIAEEFGMEVLY

-225 AQRCC
+225 ARHGC

-269 RIENWDADLYRP
+269 RIENWGADLYRP

-287 FAAEILMPRGLIAE
+287 FAAEILMPRGLMAE

-346 KILWSKLSEA
+346 KIVWSKLSA
-356 FVRWMRKGEVR
+356 GFVRWIRKGEVR
-367 ENTFAAQCYRK
+367 ENSFAARCYRK

-391 AWLHEKGLREGAQIW
+391 AWLYEKGLQERAQIW
-406 EQSVGLNR
+406 EQSVGLKN
-414 YEAVLSLLVIIEA
+414 YGAVLSLLVIVEA
-427 VEKSW
+427 VEKGK

>member
-1 MPSGTGLPAAATN
+1 MP
-14 LRQVL
+14 
-19 LNLCVHNLAA
+19 LA
-29 KFITDPWLK
+29 
-38 SDPIANVDELRR
+38 
-50 QLREGGID
+50 
-58 PDALRARFHHS
+58 
-69 ATRIAK
+69 
-75 REQAASRPVPL
+75 
-86 VLQQAIKATRPAD
+86 LQQAIEATRPAGG
-99 SPEDQFE
+99 PEDQLE
-106 DQSESQFITAL
+106 DQSVTAI

-125 RLLSPLR
+125 RLLSPLG
-132 FPSNLETA
+132 FSSNLETA

-174 LDLVTLVSESFL
+174 LDLVALVSESFL

-195 RLTEIAEEFGIDILY
+195 RLTEIAEEFGIDVLY

-225 AQRCC
+225 AQRGC

-287 FAAEILMPRGLIAE
+287 FAADILMPRGLVAE

-346 KILWSKLSEA
+346 KILWSKLSEG
-356 FVRWMRKGEVR
+356 FVRWIRKGEVR
-367 ENTFAAQCYRK
+367 ENSFAAQCYRK
-378 QSVPDQL
+378 QSVPEQL

-391 AWLHEKGLREGAQIW
+391 AWLYEKGLHEGAQIW
-406 EQSVGLNR
+406 EQSVDLKNYG
-414 YEAVLSLLVIIEA
+414 AVLSLLVIVEA
-427 VEKSW
+427 VEKGK